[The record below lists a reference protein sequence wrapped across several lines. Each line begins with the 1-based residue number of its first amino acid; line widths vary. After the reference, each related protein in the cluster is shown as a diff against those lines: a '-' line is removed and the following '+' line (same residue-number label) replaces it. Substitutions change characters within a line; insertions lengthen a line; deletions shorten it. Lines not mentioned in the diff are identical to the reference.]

1 MKGTAVPV
9 NCLKVYGRV
18 EVQFHS
24 FLTSAPGGSELPASG
39 PAASISRTVPMVY
52 VEYEAGLR
60 LRAGLGPAEKRK
72 TSCYRESKSD
82 PAVINYNQ
90 FVD

>member
-1 MKGTAVPV
+1 ME
-9 NCLKVYGRV
+9 V
-18 EVQFHS
+18 EFHL
-24 FLTSAPGGSELPASG
+24 FLASAPGGSELPASG
-39 PAASISRTVPMVY
+39 PVALMSRTVPMVC
-52 VEYEAGLR
+52 VKYEAGVR

-72 TSCYRESKSD
+72 TSCCYRESNSD